1 MRKRY
6 IMGIVTFL
14 LAFGILT
21 TTHLH
26 RQDGDQATHV
36 QNNRVK
42 TQRLKAQN
50 ITAGSPELLKVNMI
64 RMNDATVERLN
75 NHPTVHI
82 IDHNG
87 RDKSHYY
94 KNEVT
99 VKFKIRPNDTE
110 IVKITRDIDG
120 KLIKRLDSAC
130 IFRSNSQSTS
140 ELIQHFEKSENVV
153 YAEPHYILLQNE
165 VNDQFYQRYQWN
177 LPAIDAETGWELTQG
192 AKNVKIAV
200 VDTGVDLEHP
210 DLARRL
216 LKGYNVLANND
227 RPDDDNGHGTHV
239 AGIIASETNNG
250 QGVAGITWYNPIM
263 PVKAMNEKGYGS
275 SFDIAKGIRWAVDNG
290 ADVINLSLGNYQPSS
305 ILKEAIDY
313 AYSKNVIVVAAS
325 GNDNSNQPSFPAAF
339 PQVLSV
345 GAVGWDGRRA
355 PFSNYGTYMDVA
367 APGVSIASTYPG
379 GQYAA
384 LSGTSMAAPHVTALA
399 GLIRSLNPGLPN
411 TEVMNII
418 IRTTRDAG
426 QPGPDVYY
434 GSGVVDI
441 AGALR
446 LANQENHPDRK
457 KNEWNWFNFFS
468 NR

>member
-1 MRKRY
+1 MRKRF
-6 IMGIVTFL
+6 IIGIATFL

-21 TTHLH
+21 TTHLN
-26 RQDGDQATHV
+26 RQDDDHATHV
-36 QNNRVK
+36 QNDRVK
-42 TQRLKAQN
+42 IQRLKVQS
-50 ITAGSPELLKVNMI
+50 ITEGSPELLKVNMI

-75 NHPTVHI
+75 NHPTVKT
-82 IDHNG
+82 IDHND
-87 RDKSHYY
+87 RDQSHYY

-99 VKFKIRPNDTE
+99 VKFNIRPDNTE
-110 IVKITRDIDG
+110 IAKISEDIDG
-120 KLIKRLDSAC
+120 KLLKRLDSAC
-130 IFRSNSQSTS
+130 IFRSNSLSTS
-140 ELIQHFEKSENVV
+140 ELIQHFEESENVI
-153 YAEPHYILLQNE
+153 YAEPNYILLQNQ

-177 LPAIDAETGWELTQG
+177 LPAIGTEEGWELTQG
-192 AKNVKIAV
+192 SKHVKIAV
-200 VDTGVDLEHP
+200 IDTGVDLEHP

-216 LKGYNVLANND
+216 LKGYNVLANNN

-263 PVKAMNEKGYGS
+263 PIKAMNEQGYGS

-305 ILKEAIDY
+305 VLKEVVDY
-313 AYSKNVIVVAAS
+313 AFSKNVILVAAS

-339 PQVLSV
+339 PEVLSV

-367 APGVSIASTYPG
+367 APGISIASTYPG

-399 GLIRSLNPGLPN
+399 GLIRSINPKLTS
-411 TEVMNII
+411 TEVMDII

-441 AGALR
+441 VEALR
-446 LANQENHPDRK
+446 LANQENNLDKRQNK
-457 KNEWNWFNFFS
+457 GIWFDLFLS
-468 NR
+468 R